1 MAEKTTTSR
10 SRKSGTT
17 KTEQKP
23 AEEVNE
29 QESEATAQQDQPD
42 PGAGDGAQ
50 PDQADQPGQDGGDDD
65 QPQEA
70 PASDLTSFITGTPN
84 EDAQPARQ
92 ASSAPAVKATGRVV
106 HAAAEGD
113 ERALVVTS
121 GYALTL
127 AGGRRGMA
135 RQGDVVIGSRE
146 LIDRGVKLGAL
157 QEQRE
162 Q

>member
-1 MAEKTTTSR
+1 MAEKSTTTR
-10 SRKSGTT
+10 TRKSGTT

-23 AEEVNE
+23 AEEVSE
-29 QESEATAQQDQPD
+29 QTTGDEPEAA
-42 PGAGDGAQ
+42 AQ
-50 PDQADQPGQDGGDDD
+50 PEQAQDGGAGD

-70 PASDLTSFITGTPN
+70 PASDLTSFITGTTG
-84 EDAQPARQ
+84 EDDRPAQPA
-92 ASSAPAVKATGRVV
+92 AAAPEVETTGRVL

-113 ERALVVTS
+113 ARALVITS

-135 RQGDVVIGSRE
+135 RQGDVVVGAPE

-157 QEQRE
+157 QERRE